1 MEAQEN
7 GLVHFVK
14 YTLKVM
20 KREAS
25 YKHSQAVKTMQFE
38 KKLFKSHLHSSVKK
52 MCRETCN

>member
-52 MCRETCN
+52 MC